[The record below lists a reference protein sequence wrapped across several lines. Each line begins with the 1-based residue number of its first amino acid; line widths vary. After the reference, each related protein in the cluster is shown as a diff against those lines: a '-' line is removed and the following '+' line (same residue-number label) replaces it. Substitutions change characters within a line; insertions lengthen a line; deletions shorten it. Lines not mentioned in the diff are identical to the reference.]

1 MSKES
6 KPKAVDRSISDRL
19 IVSATHISKDTP
31 CTLLS
36 HIKL

>member
-6 KPKAVDRSISDRL
+6 KPKALVRSISDRL
-19 IVSATHISKDTP
+19 MVFSIHISKDTP